1 LNLRKDRIMKSF
13 LCSLRVPLCVAV
25 FCAAFSLSC
34 KPDKPE
40 PAPPEPKSAKGG
52 PKTVETDIEPVK
64 PKPPVVPG
72 TPYGET
78 AAAPNEVAVTVN
90 GTEITEGKLEAMIK
104 TQLDRM
110 AAQSKQIPPQFAEQY
125 RKMLRQPII
134 EQMIVEQLMSEKV
147 KAANISITEE
157 DVNNE
162 IKKMIAAQKPPLSFE
177 EFEAKMKQYGQGL
190 DDIKEQIRKALPY
203 KMLIEKEAGD
213 KINVTNEDARKFYDE
228 NPKKYEVSEQIS
240 ARHILI
246 RPDMTDPNTDP
257 NEANAKARAKA
268 EDLLKQ
274 INGGADFA
282 ELAKANS
289 ADPGSAANGGDLGF
303 FARGRMV
310 PPFEKAAFELKD
322 GQVSNVV
329 NTSYGFHIIKAT
341 GRKEAGVMPFDEVK
355 EDIIRQLTQIKQT
368 EFAKQYIEKLKT
380 EAKIVY
386 PLGKE
391 PKPTTPP
398 TPPRPTPPAPK

>member
-1 LNLRKDRIMKSF
+1 MKSF
-13 LCSLRVPLCVAV
+13 LCSLRFPLCVAV
-25 FCAAFSLSC
+25 FCAALSLSC
-34 KPDKPE
+34 KPDQPE

-64 PKPPVVPG
+64 PKPPVEIRQRR
-72 TPYGET
+72 T
-78 AAAPNEVAVTVN
+78 APNEVAVTVN
-90 GTEITEGKLEAMIK
+90 GTEITEGKIEAMIK

-110 AAQSKQIPPQFAEQY
+110 AAQGKQMPPQFAEQY
-125 RKMLRQPII
+125 KKTLRQPII

-147 KAANISITEE
+147 KAANIVITEE

-162 IKKMIAAQKPPLSFE
+162 LKEIAAAQKPPLSLE
-177 EFEAKMKQYGQGL
+177 EFEAKMKQYGQSL

-213 KINVTNEDARKFYDE
+213 KIKVADEDARKLYDE
-228 NPKKYEVSEQIS
+228 NPKKYQVSEQVS

-246 RPDMTDPNTDP
+246 TPDLTDPHADP
-257 NEANAKARAKA
+257 NEAKAKARAKA

-322 GQVSNVV
+322 GQVSDVV

-341 GRKEAGVMPFDEVK
+341 GRKEAGVTPFDEVK

-386 PLGKE
+386 PPGKE
-391 PKPTTPP
+391 PKPKPTTPP